1 MFVHLLPLY
10 LYSSITFMLFFI
22 SEYAFL
28 FYSFI
33 FYGIDKK
40 NVLCSKKTFP
50 SPFGNGN
57 VF

>member
-1 MFVHLLPLY
+1 MFIHLLPLY
-10 LYSSITFMLFFI
+10 HYSSITFMLSFI

-40 NVLCSKKTFP
+40 RSLFKKTFL

>member
-1 MFVHLLPLY
+1 MFIHLLPLY
-10 LYSSITFMLFFI
+10 HYSSITFMLSFI
-22 SEYAFL
+22 SKYAFL

-40 NVLCSKKTFP
+40 RSLFKKTFP

>member
-1 MFVHLLPLY
+1 MFIHLLPLY

-40 NVLCSKKTFP
+40 RSLFKKTFP
-50 SPFGNGN
+50 FPFRNGN